1 MDLNVNST
9 SEKMSFFLYEKY
21 KEELRSLNKDMTHL
35 PPTLFSRKKTNIF
48 TDEIMQDRDTLLKNK
63 NKRAK

>member
-21 KEELRSLNKDMTHL
+21 WEELRSLNKDMTHL

-48 TDEIMQDRDTLLKNK
+48 TDGIIQDRDTLLKTK
-63 NKRAK
+63 IREIK